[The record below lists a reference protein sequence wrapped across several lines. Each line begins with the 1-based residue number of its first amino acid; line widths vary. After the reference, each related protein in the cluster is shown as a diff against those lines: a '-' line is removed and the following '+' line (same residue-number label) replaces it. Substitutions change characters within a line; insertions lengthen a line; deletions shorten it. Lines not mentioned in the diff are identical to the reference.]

1 MFYTLND
8 LSGVQYS
15 DTDCLEIQ
23 LYVESQ
29 LALIEALMSL
39 VKKKWVRY
47 CGAQCPVLAWT
58 VFQSYIKHATSGRVC
73 VVRSPSLFSI
83 VLCAVCWQVDKG
95 TKIVTLRVLRG
106 PKWRRE
112 CHFSWQRRMFVLQ
125 RASCCLETRLFDPA
139 KKWLNHFFYF
149 IFFKYTIISI
159 SNVSPSMCLLACDFS
174 KELSLFSRIVRCNSR
189 SPESFW
195 PSCTKLFG

>member
-106 PKWRRE
+106 PKWRQE
-112 CHFSWQRRMFVLQ
+112 CHFSWQRRMVVLQ

-139 KKWLNHFFYF
+139 KKWLNHFF
-149 IFFKYTIISI
+149 FFFL
-159 SNVSPSMCLLACDFS
+159 VFQMFLLLC
-174 KELSLFSRIVRCNSR
+174 VY
-189 SPESFW
+189 
-195 PSCTKLFG
+195 